1 MVTEQRIAPRLLEE
15 DHPALVIGER
25 EFRDEAE
32 RLVVAYL
39 LIIAV
44 ALRLGSEALLASL
57 K

>member
-25 EFRDEAE
+25 EFRDEEE